1 MGRQPLSAASS
12 AGKAGQLL
20 MIARARK
27 LMDALRAYAAHP
39 DPLVATANTTA
50 LLVASNQPFYPLYV
64 YWLVSENIEPVYYT
78 FLSTPFFLAVPWLSR
93 INTLAGRALLPIAG
107 VGNGILCAKLFGV
120 QSAVEVFLIPCAVL
134 AMLLFRPTERLLGY
148 ALAALAFGA
157 FLFLHGNYG
166 APYQSYTSEEYAAFA
181 RLNAMSASA
190 LTAFIA
196 LMFSNVL
203 AAAEKSGR
211 ELVGDQETTAR

>member
-1 MGRQPLSAASS
+1 
-12 AGKAGQLL
+12 
-20 MIARARK
+20 MIALVRR
-27 LMDALRAYAAHP
+27 MMNALRAYAAHP

-93 INTLAGRALLPIAG
+93 INSVAGRALLPIAG

-134 AMLLFRPTERLLGY
+134 AILLFRPTERLVAY
-148 ALAALAFGA
+148 ALAALSFGA

-166 APYQSYTSEEYAAFA
+166 APYHAYSSDEYAAFA

-190 LTAFIA
+190 LTAFVA
-196 LMFSNVL
+196 LMFSNIL
-203 AAAEKSGR
+203 ADAEKSGR
-211 ELVGDQETTAR
+211 ELVGDQETARR